1 MLILKVTGG
10 ESFNEETQEF
20 DDRPDFVLELEHSLV
35 SLSKWE
41 SRFHKPFLDSK
52 AKSNT
57 EILSYIESM
66 ILNPIY
72 PENIVSW
79 LSNDNLREI
88 KEYIESPASATTFG
102 QMPERG
108 GRGEVITSELIYYW
122 LVAFNVPFEVER
134 WHLNRLFALVRI
146 CNIKNQNQKPTKQ
159 GKADMARRNRELNA
173 QRKAQY
179 NTSG

>member
-1 MLILKVTGG
+1 MLTLKIKGG

-41 SRFHKPFLDSK
+41 SQFHRPFLDNK
-52 AKSNT
+52 PKSNT
-57 EILSYIESM
+57 EILSYIEAM

-72 PENIVSW
+72 PENIVAW
-79 LSNDNLREI
+79 FSNENLTEI
-88 KEYIESPASATTFG
+88 KDYIESPASATTFG
-102 QMPERG
+102 KMPERG

-146 CNIKNQNQKPTKQ
+146 CNIKNQKPTKTS
-159 GKADMARRNRELNA
+159 KSDMARRNRELNA

>member
-1 MLILKVTGG
+1 MLILNVKGG

-41 SRFHKPFLDSK
+41 SKFHKPFLDSK
-52 AKSNT
+52 PKANA

-72 PENIVSW
+72 PENVVSW
-79 LSNDNLREI
+79 LSNRDLQKI
-88 KEYIESPASATTFG
+88 KEYLESPASATTFG

-122 LVAFNVPFEVER
+122 LVAFSIPFEVER
-134 WHLNRLFALVRI
+134 WHLNRLFALIRI
-146 CNIKNQNQKPTKQ
+146 CNIKNQKPTKTS
-159 GKADMARRNRELNA
+159 KADMARRNRELNA
-173 QRKAQY
+173 QRRSQY
-179 NTSG
+179 NTNG

>member
-1 MLILKVTGG
+1 MLTLNVKGG
-10 ESFNEETQEF
+10 ESFNEQTQEF
-20 DDRPDFVLELEHSLV
+20 DDRPDCVLELEHSLV

-41 SRFHKPFLDSK
+41 ARFHKPFLDKNS
-52 AKSNT
+52 KSNV
-57 EILSYIESM
+57 EILSYVESM

-72 PENIVSW
+72 PEGIVSW
-79 LSNDNLREI
+79 LSNDDIRKI

-102 QMPERG
+102 QMPERS

-122 LVAFNVPFEVER
+122 LVAFSVPFEVER

-146 CNIKNQNQKPTKQ
+146 CNLKNQKPTKTS
-159 GKADMARRNRELNA
+159 KADMARRNRELNA